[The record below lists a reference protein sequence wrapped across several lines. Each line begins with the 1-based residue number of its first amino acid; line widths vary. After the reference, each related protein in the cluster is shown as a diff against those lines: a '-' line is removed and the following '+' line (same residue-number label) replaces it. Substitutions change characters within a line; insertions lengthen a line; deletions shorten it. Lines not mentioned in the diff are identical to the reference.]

1 MRDKHKSG
9 EQWIDRAR
17 ERMRRRGTEGA
28 FSRAAQ
34 RAGMDTCAYA
44 NHVLRDPK
52 ASPKLKRRAL
62 FAKNTGCRKR
72 AKRP

>member
-1 MRDKHKSG
+1 MRDHRKSG
-9 EQWIDRAR
+9 DQWIDRAR
-17 ERMRRRGTEGA
+17 ERMKRRGTEGA

-34 RAGMDTCAYA
+34 RAGMNTCEYA
-44 NHVLRDPK
+44 DRVLRDPK

-72 AKRP
+72 A

>member
-1 MRDKHKSG
+1 MANDR
-9 EQWIDRAR
+9 WIDRAR
-17 ERMRRRGTEGA
+17 ARMRRKGTEGA
-28 FSRAAQ
+28 FSRAAK

-52 ASPKLKRRAL
+52 ASTRLKRRAL

-72 AKRP
+72 AARP

>member
-1 MRDKHKSG
+1 MRDRRKSG
-9 EQWIDRAR
+9 DQWIDRAR
-17 ERMRRRGTEGA
+17 ERMKRRGTEGA

-72 AKRP
+72 ARRP

>member
-1 MRDKHKSG
+1 MRDNRKSG
-9 EQWIDRAR
+9 DQWIDRAR
-17 ERMRRRGTEGA
+17 ERMKRRGTEGA

-34 RAGMDTCAYA
+34 RAGMGTCEYA
-44 NHVLRDPK
+44 DHVLRDSK